1 MSSRTTR
8 SQQSILHLLKQMDR
22 AISAQDLYVELR
34 NRDRS
39 IGLATVYRGLEALKL
54 RGVVQS
60 RTVNNESL
68 YSLVQSDTHYLTCL
82 GCGTSIPLEDCPVS
96 ELEATLYQSLPFKI
110 YYHTLEFF
118 GMCLPCQLQLDSPI
132 ARE

>member
-1 MSSRTTR
+1 MSPRTTR
-8 SQQSILHLLKQMDR
+8 SQESILQLLKQVGC

-34 NRDRS
+34 NRDRT

-60 RTVNNESL
+60 RTVNGESL
-68 YSLVQSDTHYLTCL
+68 YSLVHSDTHYLTCL
-82 GCGTSIPLEDCPVS
+82 GCGTSIPLEDCPVR
-96 ELEATLYQSLPFKI
+96 ELEASLRQSLAFKI

-118 GMCLPCQLQLDSPI
+118 GMCLLCQLQLDSPI
-132 ARE
+132 TKE